1 MSMLKTSFARFV
13 VVAFLAPGLLAAC
26 ADLPPA
32 ERSPNSS
39 VEARN
44 AMPARIDRPTAVHVR

>member
-1 MSMLKTSFARFV
+1 MSTLKKSFARFV
-13 VVAFLAPGLLAAC
+13 VVALLAPGLLAAC
-26 ADLPPA
+26 ADVPPA

-44 AMPARIDRPTAVHVR
+44 SMRIDRPTAVHVR